1 MPRIMRTLELAYAGR
16 WGQNGDLITEKDLKE
31 VVETFTPRRP
41 VGIGHDIMKKD
52 DAPKYGNVWS
62 VKLANSGKTLT
73 GDVEFSETLDKLY
86 TSGLYDGWSVSIP
99 KRAIDG
105 KTYLHHL
112 AFLGA
117 TPPKIPGLKDLGGK
131 PFQAADNDKIFSFDF
146 SGKIKESDEEV
157 KMTKEEIEAMQ
168 KENAELK
175 EANKKL
181 AENKTS
187 LEGELKKAQQ
197 EKKEMEEVS
206 PETLPK
212 EFSDKIKS
220 YDEEM
225 KKMRLQA
232 FKAKVENHLPK
243 GVMEQ
248 AEVLASSLSSR
259 SDAVNFSDNGQSV
272 SGTEIE
278 LLSSILRKWPQSVSL
293 GSSGF
298 DYSDRGSEG
307 AGDVKSAGRQ
317 IMKAL

>member
-1 MPRIMRTLELAYAGR
+1 MPRIMRTLELAYVGK
-16 WGQNGDLITEKDLKE
+16 WGQNGDPITEQDLKE
-31 VVETFTPRRP
+31 AVETFTPRRP

-62 VKLANSGKTLT
+62 VRLVNGGKTLT
-73 GDVEFSETLDKLY
+73 GEVEFSEALDKLY

-99 KRAIDG
+99 KRAVDG

-117 TPPKIPGLKDLGGK
+117 TPPKIPGLKDLGEK
-131 PFQAADNDKIFSFDF
+131 SFQAADNDKVFSFDF

-187 LEGELKKAQQ
+187 LEGELKKAQE
-197 EKKEMEEVS
+197 EKKETGEVS
-206 PETLPK
+206 SETLPK

-232 FKAKVENHLPK
+232 FKAKVENYLPK
-243 GVMEQ
+243 GLMEQ
-248 AEVLASSLSSR
+248 AEVLASSLASR

-272 SGTEIE
+272 QGTEIE
-278 LLSSILRKWPQSVSL
+278 LLASILTKWPQSVSL

-298 DYSDRGSEG
+298 DYSDRGSDTKE
-307 AGDVKSAGRQ
+307 DVKSAGRQ